1 MAKGQQHKLDDF
13 GDKKVSYVPEK
24 KKDKQPYGTPLH
36 FKQIT
41 ISIKRFQMINSDP
54 RVANFL

>member
-24 KKDKQPYGTPLH
+24 KKKTSNLMELH
-36 FKQIT
+36 FILNK
-41 ISIKRFQMINSDP
+41 
-54 RVANFL
+54 

>member
-24 KKDKQPYGTPLH
+24 KKRQATLW
-36 FKQIT
+36 
-41 ISIKRFQMINSDP
+41 NSTS
-54 RVANFL
+54 F